1 MGVATDAGAAAVGEA
16 SAMTTIAVI
25 APLKYG
31 AQAEA
36 RALIAAGPPF
46 DPELTPLDRH
56 QVFVTGNEAVFL
68 FEGTHARAAVE
79 ELVGEAAV
87 WRAALAW
94 RHCLAGRPRIAEGL
108 FDWRREP

>member
-1 MGVATDAGAAAVGEA
+1 
-16 SAMTTIAVI
+16 MTTIAVV

-46 DPELTPLDRH
+46 DPARTPLDRH
-56 QVFVTGNEAVFL
+56 QVFVTGDEAVFL
-68 FEGTHARAAVE
+68 FEGANARAAVE
-79 ELVGEAAV
+79 DLVGEATV

-94 RHCLAGRPRIAEGL
+94 RRCLAGRPRIAEGL
-108 FDWRREP
+108 YDWRR